1 MQNLPTIK
9 LSELTSIYSTVSLI
23 NKFIHY
29 PIKER
34 ITITID
40 FKGEFVNPI
49 CLGLVAS
56 ALQLLK
62 SNYKEVLINLVNT
75 DSIIFGYAK
84 RMDFINYCESN
95 YFINTT
101 KFTLSNNLIEITS
114 FNETNDNNVAERI
127 VNLIKNRSRGVNQD
141 IIELLHFCMGEIIS
155 NVTTHSKSKTGGLAV
170 AQFYPKNN
178 EFKILVCDNGIGI
191 HESLTSNDK
200 YAALSESQA
209 LFESFKKGVT
219 SGDGMGMGLF
229 YTSRFMESNKGILE
243 LYSSNHRYYQRGSY
257 KGVYPHSNWQGV
269 ALYLKVNTE
278 IEFNPEFVTEGY
290 TGYKATFDFFF
301 D

>member
-84 RMDFINYCESN
+84 GWTSSITANQ
-95 YFINTT
+95 II
-101 KFTLSNNLIEITS
+101 LSTQQNL
-114 FNETNDNNVAERI
+114 
-127 VNLIKNRSRGVNQD
+127 
-141 IIELLHFCMGEIIS
+141 
-155 NVTTHSKSKTGGLAV
+155 
-170 AQFYPKNN
+170 
-178 EFKILVCDNGIGI
+178 
-191 HESLTSNDK
+191 
-200 YAALSESQA
+200 
-209 LFESFKKGVT
+209 
-219 SGDGMGMGLF
+219 
-229 YTSRFMESNKGILE
+229 
-243 LYSSNHRYYQRGSY
+243 LYQ
-257 KGVYPHSNWQGV
+257 
-269 ALYLKVNTE
+269 T
-278 IEFNPEFVTEGY
+278 I
-290 TGYKATFDFFF
+290 
-301 D
+301 